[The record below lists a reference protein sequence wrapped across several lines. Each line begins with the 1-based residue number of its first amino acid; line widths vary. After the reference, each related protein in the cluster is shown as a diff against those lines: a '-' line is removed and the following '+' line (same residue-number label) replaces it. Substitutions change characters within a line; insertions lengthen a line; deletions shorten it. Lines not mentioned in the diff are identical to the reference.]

1 MCNLTELS
9 KFPAVQLFSFFDN
22 IVTHPIHKI
31 SVSWW
36 TNLYTNVM
44 LIIDKSIT
52 IGIYT
57 ISIIPYN
64 EILTFDRHLSI
75 YYVQNLTPTKAEHS
89 HLSNIW

>member
-1 MCNLTELS
+1 
-9 KFPAVQLFSFFDN
+9 
-22 IVTHPIHKI
+22 
-31 SVSWW
+31 
-36 TNLYTNVM
+36 M

-52 IGIYT
+52 IGIYI

-75 YYVQNLTPTKAEHS
+75 YYVQNFTPTKAEHS